1 MPRIAVIA
9 LVLGIAACS
18 GPAGSSPAGPTPTP
32 SPGGTACP
40 PLAVA
45 DTDPIT
51 MPANGAT
58 GVATTIGS
66 VSAPNAGQVAAG
78 VAVQL
83 TTSSGAVLTGGVFA
97 AGPGG
102 TAVAT
107 IPVLAPN
114 TTYTVSAYATPP
126 CTVATEWVMGSF
138 TTGPS

>member
-18 GPAGSSPAGPTPTP
+18 GPAASPPAGPTPTP

-58 GVATTIGS
+58 
-66 VSAPNAGQVAAG
+66 G

-126 CTVATEWVMGSF
+126 CTLATEWVMGSF